1 MQPRDHPYDAEAYD
15 KGGKA
20 ETAEEKGSLETYN
33 NYSNDERKPDDGGS
47 EIMTGSF
54 KAEVVR
60 GPSW

>member
-1 MQPRDHPYDAEAYD
+1 MMLKHMTKVEKRRQR
-15 KGGKA
+15 KK
-20 ETAEEKGSLETYN
+20 KGSLETYN
-33 NYSNDERKPDDGGS
+33 NYSNDERKPEDGGS